1 MGRKKKKPSKP
12 WCWYCNRDFDDEK
25 ILLQHQKAK
34 HFKCHICHKKLYTGP
49 GLSIHCMQV
58 HKETLDRVPNSLPN
72 RGNIEIEIYGME
84 GIPESDIRDHEAQ
97 KQAGRITTAA
107 GADSSD
113 EEGGSSAKRAKTAQ
127 PAGQES
133 TGPSIPSIGS
143 MPITPMLASPF
154 MGMGPMNPYLGHL
167 SIPMMGSVPQMPLPG
182 GAASSPQTPSKPLFA
197 SSSSPSSSNSA
208 SKPAFAAYS
217 SGGAGATIVG
227 ESTVPKKSGV
237 IATQAGSSKI
247 MHPEEDLSLA
257 KLRARLPRYQRN
269 SVPTSMP
276 QMSVASPQNTTVGPL
291 LENQAL
297 SVQIFSQLASRE
309 DPILV
314 VVRQQKAALSW
325 QLPLLLETSSG
336 WQEYSSVSRQLCT
349 EPLDRNCPVFDMD
362 RDLKYGG
369 IWQTVMSKTGMTISR
384 ERFPFGFFLVFV
396 AKADDYECTG
406 ERNNPPPLRQKTV
419 HFVIHEKDITDIDL
433 MPDAYSDK
441 NVVRTK
447 TFLFLADLSHKG
459 SRFHGQKSQRY
470 MWHLLIVSIFYALPV
485 LQLVIIYQKIVN
497 DTGDQDLCYF
507 NFLCSHPLGDLTDF
521 NHVYSNIGY
530 VLLGFLFIINTA
542 RRDVRRRQPQA
553 NHDLLEN
560 VNITFGYQIS
570 SPVVHRVLSRSFTES
585 LNTTAFFM
593 PWEQH

>member
-127 PAGQES
+127 PAVQES
-133 TGPSIPSIGS
+133 STPSIQSIGT

-167 SIPMMGSVPQMPLPG
+167 PLPMMGSVPQMPLPG
-182 GAASSPQTPSKPLFA
+182 GAVSSPQTPSKPLFA

-208 SKPAFAAYS
+208 SKPAFAAYG

-257 KLRARLPRYQRN
+257 KLRARCHRYQR
-269 SVPTSMP
+269 SAVPTSMP
-276 QMSVASPQNTTVGPL
+276 QVSIASPQSATVTPVSSLKSGLAEVFGTEIVKGKVYSFGGGSKIAVFTWQGCLLELRGKTEAAYVARETPMIIYLNTHAGLEQIRKKADADETKRGPIAMIVGPTDVGK
-291 LENQAL
+291 
-297 SVQIFSQLASRE
+297 STVC
-309 DPILV
+309 
-314 VVRQQKAALSW
+314 K
-325 QLPLLLETSSG
+325 LLLN
-336 WQEYSSVSRQLCT
+336 Y
-349 EPLDRNCPVFDMD
+349 
-362 RDLKYGG
+362 
-369 IWQTVMSKTGMTISR
+369 
-384 ERFPFGFFLVFV
+384 
-396 AKADDYECTG
+396 A
-406 ERNNPPPLRQKTV
+406 
-419 HFVIHEKDITDIDL
+419 
-433 MPDAYSDK
+433 
-441 NVVRTK
+441 VRM
-447 TFLFLADLSHKG
+447 G
-459 SRFHGQKSQRY
+459 
-470 MWHLLIVSIFYALPV
+470 
-485 LQLVIIYQKIVN
+485 
-497 DTGDQDLCYF
+497 
-507 NFLCSHPLGDLTDF
+507 
-521 NHVYSNIGY
+521 
-530 VLLGFLFIINTA
+530 
-542 RRDVRRRQPQA
+542 RR
-553 NHDLLEN
+553 
-560 VNITFGYQIS
+560 
-570 SPVVHRVLSRSFTES
+570 
-585 LNTTAFFM
+585 
-593 PWEQH
+593 